1 LGLNLFSSEIQGLL
15 ASGDLS
21 QIDVLFGTATCGNDV
36 ITGSP
41 EPVPEPATMLLV
53 GMGLLGLA
61 GLGKKKFLAADTR
74 RRAQIKN

>member
-1 LGLNLFSSEIQGLL
+1 VNVPLFSGTTQIFPVDL
-15 ASGDLS
+15 DLS

-61 GLGKKKFLAADTR
+61 GLGKKKFFAADTR
-74 RRAQIKN
+74 RHAQTKN